1 MWDRSGA
8 ATKMRGCE
16 SMHEEMSK
24 EPGRASPAPGAQGTP
39 VARRTPSAPSSSR
52 MIAAYLAGV
61 EQLLDAQRRE
71 AALREALDLPSI
83 AVALAD
89 PGLRSSREQ
98 VTRWCREWI
107 RPPGAERDAH
117 GLDYEDLSRKITE
130 RVAQAAEPDGVPMRA
145 LRRLQLRRHARTA
158 PRGFRARRADDLPP
172 REREAFDM
180 CTALIEAASRWYARS
195 ACHDPTVQANLA
207 RLAVLR

>member
-1 MWDRSGA
+1 
-8 ATKMRGCE
+8 
-16 SMHEEMSK
+16 MHDEVSK
-24 EPGRASPAPGAQGTP
+24 EPGRASYPSAVS
-39 VARRTPSAPSSSR
+39 VAHRAPSAPSSSR
-52 MIAAYLAGV
+52 MVAAYLSDI

-83 AVALAD
+83 AVALAN
-89 PGLRSSREQ
+89 PQLRSSREQ
-98 VTRWCREWI
+98 VTTWCQEWI

-117 GLDYEDLSRKITE
+117 GLDYERLAQNTAE
-130 RVAQAAEPDGVPMRA
+130 RVAQTAEPDGVPMRA

-158 PRGFRARRADDLPP
+158 PRGFRARRAEDLSP
-172 REREAFDM
+172 RENEAFDM
-180 CTALIEAASRWYARS
+180 CAALIEAARRWYARS